1 MIVHKFIGYCLIPFD
16 SWMLSSFFSFRR
28 VKSSNV
34 KGGGLAEDEES
45 WEFQIVSLD
54 NKTWHFEA
62 GSLEERDQWVEAIEA
77 EILNSLQVHSYLAF
91 LR

>member
-1 MIVHKFIGYCLIPFD
+1 M
-16 SWMLSSFFSFRR
+16 
-28 VKSSNV
+28 KSSNV
-34 KGGGLAEDEES
+34 KGGLAEDEES

-77 EILNSLQVHSYLAF
+77 EILNSLQVVFIIIIPATGIWSP
-91 LR
+91 RD

>member
-1 MIVHKFIGYCLIPFD
+1 M
-16 SWMLSSFFSFRR
+16 FRR

-34 KGGGLAEDEES
+34 KGGLAEDEES

-77 EILNSLQVHSYLAF
+77 EILNSLQVAF
-91 LR
+91 FKD